1 MSNHKIHK
9 KKKSLIFFEERK
21 IKMKAYNIYIF
32 KKLLL
37 INNSKTFSKVLEKLS
52 NVFRFKNIFK
62 EEI

>member
-1 MSNHKIHK
+1 MSNHKIHF
-9 KKKSLIFFEERK
+9 KKSLIFFEERR
-21 IKMKAYNIYIF
+21 IKMKAYNIYSF

-37 INNSKTFSKVLEKLS
+37 INNSKTFNKVLEKIS

>member
-1 MSNHKIHK
+1 MIKLMS
-9 KKKSLIFFEERK
+9 FEERK
-21 IKMKAYNIYIF
+21 IKMKAYNIYIL